1 MYWKSL
7 ITCSLISAALLP
19 VTNALPSVGG
29 LVNTT
34 SGLVQGHAS
43 SLRPEVSEY
52 LGIRYAKPAKGD
64 LRFAAPVPVDK
75 RPGIFNATKFG
86 PDCPCNRVPMNN
98 SYLGGPVGQ
107 KITVALSQQGNVLD
121 EDCLSINVWTKPQ
134 TGEKKKAVLFWIYGG
149 GFSIGSAN
157 SPVYDGSI
165 LAEENDVVV
174 VSFNYRLN
182 IFGFSGAPGQP
193 ANVGLLDQRLAL
205 EWTRDNI
212 ERFGG
217 DPARITVFGQSA
229 GGMSTD
235 LVAYANPED
244 PIAHGLI
251 AHSGVVSPRIGSNET
266 QILSTWYNVSATLG
280 CGDASAG
287 EETVTCMRNKSQEEL
302 LAAIETHGTSAL
314 MSGFVPYG
322 DGVVLP
328 HSVAE
333 AAEAGDF
340 AKIPFLTGN
349 TDYEAGFFFIVAIA
363 YSNITTIEEVDAIPW
378 DLVRPLGNLL
388 TRVAFTCPAADAAEL
403 RRKHG
408 VPSWR
413 YRYYGGNYA
422 NTEIYPVGSDW
433 HTSDMLT
440 VFGTAAAVTGVED
453 SPYEAKAAAYMR
465 DAWATFAKNPSAGL
479 REKLKWP
486 TYHPLKR
493 TLVQLSLNRQTK
505 ASFTYNWRTDA
516 LCDAIASLADVAAS
530 VSSIFQGVQTGGG
543 GGGISRRS
551 FEDLLKRSDEAA
563 RLLELLEG
571 IERSGEFEE

>member
-1 MYWKSL
+1 MYWKSFL
-7 ITCSLISAALLP
+7 TCSLISAA
-19 VTNALPSVGG
+19 VIDASSIGG
-29 LVNTT
+29 PVNTT
-34 SGLVQGHAS
+34 SGLVKGHAS

-52 LGIRYAKPAKGD
+52 LGIPYAKAPKGE

-75 RPGIFNATKFG
+75 RSGVFNATRF
-86 PDCPCNRVPMNN
+86 PSDCPSNRVPMDNA
-98 SYLGGPVGQ
+98 YLGGPVGE

-134 TGEKKKAVLFWIYGG
+134 TGEKQKAVLFWIYGG

-165 LAEENDVVV
+165 LADENDVVV

-182 IFGFSGAPGQP
+182 IFGFSGAPGT
-193 ANVGLLDQRLAL
+193 ANEGLLDQRLAL

-212 ERFGG
+212 ARFGG
-217 DPARITVFGQSA
+217 DPTRITVFGQSA

-251 AHSGVVSPRIGSNET
+251 AHSGVVSPRIGSNTTEV
-266 QILSTWYNVSATLG
+266 LATWYNISQTLG
-280 CGDASAG
+280 CGGASAG
-287 EETVTCMRNKSQEEL
+287 EATVTCMRSKTQEEL
-302 LAAIETHGTSAL
+302 LAAIENQGTSAL
-314 MSGFVPYG
+314 ASGFVPYG

-328 HSVAE
+328 EDIGA

-340 AKIPFLTGN
+340 AKIPFIAGN
-349 TDYEAGFFFIVAIA
+349 TEYEAGFFFILAIA
-363 YSNITTIEEVDAIPW
+363 YSNITTVEEVDAIPW
-378 DLVRPLGNLL
+378 DLIRPLGNLL
-388 TRVAFTCPAADAAEL
+388 TRIAFTCPAADAAEL

-413 YRYYGGNYA
+413 YRYYGGDYA

-440 VFGTAAAVTGVED
+440 VFGTAASVTGVED
-453 SPYEAKAAAYMR
+453 SSYEAKAGAYMR
-465 DAWATFAKNPSAGL
+465 DAWATFAKDPSKGL
-479 REKLKWP
+479 REKLNWP
-486 TYHPLKR
+486 TYHPLTR
-493 TLVQLSLNRQTK
+493 SLVQLSLNRQTK

-516 LCDAIASLADVAAS
+516 LCDAIASLADVAGS
-530 VSSIFQGVQTGGG
+530 ISGIFDGVSSGR
-543 GGGISRRS
+543 GGISRRS
-551 FEDLLKRSDEAA
+551 FEGMSFFLPH
-563 RLLELLEG
+563 
-571 IERSGEFEE
+571 